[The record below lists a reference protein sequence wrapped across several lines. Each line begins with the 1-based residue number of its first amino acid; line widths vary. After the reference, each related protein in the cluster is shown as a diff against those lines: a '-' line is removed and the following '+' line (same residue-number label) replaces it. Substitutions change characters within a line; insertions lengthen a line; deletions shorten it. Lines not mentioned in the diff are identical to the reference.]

1 MKLINAEGEFVPFV
15 GAAVGAR
22 LLEPSA
28 RANMGK
34 RDVSVRK
41 SEGDK
46 RVRAPDDIVGV

>member
-1 MKLINAEGEFVPFV
+1 MNAEGEFVPFV

-34 RDVSVRK
+34 RDVFRK
-41 SEGDK
+41 EIRGRQKD
-46 RVRAPDDIVGV
+46 